1 MKRIARAATLTV
13 ASCAL
18 VMGGAGAATA
28 YDGSWKD
35 NGKHNGHKGHD
46 RRGHDFRDDDDEFN
60 HVGNSASAEATTIG
74 SGGFLSGNIV
84 QVPINIPINVCGNS
98 WGGGSLLNA
107 FNPAI
112 GNTCING
119 ASIDDHD
126 DHHDDHRDDD
136 HDNRR
141 NHY

>member
-18 VMGGAGAATA
+18 VMGGAGAAMA
-28 YDGSWKD
+28 YDDGGWKKD
-35 NGKHNGHKGHD
+35 HGKHYGKHHNGHKDHD
-46 RRGHDFRDDDDEFN
+46 EYNDDDDYGN
-60 HVGNSASAEATTIG
+60 VGNSASAEATTVG

-84 QVPINIPINVCGNS
+84 QVPINIPINVCGNTFNS
-98 WGGGSLLNA
+98 GLSF
-107 FNPAI
+107 FNPSI
-112 GNTCING
+112 GNVCVNG

-126 DHHDDHRDDD
+126 EHHDDD

-141 NHY
+141 YHH